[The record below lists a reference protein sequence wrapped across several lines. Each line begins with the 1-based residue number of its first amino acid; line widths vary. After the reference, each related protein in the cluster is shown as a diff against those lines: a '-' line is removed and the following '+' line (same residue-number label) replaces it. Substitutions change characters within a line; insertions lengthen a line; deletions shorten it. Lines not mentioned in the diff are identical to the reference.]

1 MEANKKIDFCT
12 ECRKECEYTLEKRN
26 FTKMIRN
33 KEYTFN
39 ITFAICSEC
48 GAEMSILGLVDK
60 NVKEVDTQ
68 YRMYENIVS
77 VDDIEKLIK
86 IYKIGKAPL
95 SLALGF
101 GEVTITRYL
110 LGQIPSKEYS
120 DIIKKALSS
129 PEFMIQKL
137 QENKEKIG
145 LVAYNKAFDAA
156 IELKNLFIISEKM
169 QRVISYLFEKL
180 EEVTPLM
187 LQKLLYFNQGES
199 YALYNRSM
207 FSENCYAWVHGL
219 VYPDVYNLFRDFK
232 YNPIE
237 DARFAIFEGSKDQL
251 TKEECM
257 VIDLVVDTF
266 GEYSGKILEKIT
278 HAENPWKFA
287 RLGYDN
293 DIPSNEL
300 ITKESIQIYYNKK
313 NEEYD
318 FSNVT
323 GLKNYIL
330 DILG

>member
-39 ITFAICSEC
+39 ITFAVCSEC
-48 GAEMSILGLVDK
+48 GVEMSILGLVDK
-60 NVKEVDTQ
+60 NVNEVDTQ

-137 QENKEKIG
+137 QENK
-145 LVAYNKAFDAA
+145 
-156 IELKNLFIISEKM
+156 
-169 QRVISYLFEKL
+169 
-180 EEVTPLM
+180 
-187 LQKLLYFNQGES
+187 
-199 YALYNRSM
+199 
-207 FSENCYAWVHGL
+207 
-219 VYPDVYNLFRDFK
+219 
-232 YNPIE
+232 
-237 DARFAIFEGSKDQL
+237 
-251 TKEECM
+251 
-257 VIDLVVDTF
+257 
-266 GEYSGKILEKIT
+266 
-278 HAENPWKFA
+278 
-287 RLGYDN
+287 
-293 DIPSNEL
+293 
-300 ITKESIQIYYNKK
+300 
-313 NEEYD
+313 
-318 FSNVT
+318 
-323 GLKNYIL
+323 
-330 DILG
+330 

>member
-39 ITFAICSEC
+39 ITFAVCSEC
-48 GAEMSILGLVDK
+48 GVEMRILGLVDK
-60 NVKEVDTQ
+60 NVNEVDTQ

-137 QENKEKIG
+137 QENK
-145 LVAYNKAFDAA
+145 
-156 IELKNLFIISEKM
+156 
-169 QRVISYLFEKL
+169 
-180 EEVTPLM
+180 
-187 LQKLLYFNQGES
+187 
-199 YALYNRSM
+199 
-207 FSENCYAWVHGL
+207 
-219 VYPDVYNLFRDFK
+219 
-232 YNPIE
+232 
-237 DARFAIFEGSKDQL
+237 
-251 TKEECM
+251 
-257 VIDLVVDTF
+257 
-266 GEYSGKILEKIT
+266 
-278 HAENPWKFA
+278 
-287 RLGYDN
+287 
-293 DIPSNEL
+293 
-300 ITKESIQIYYNKK
+300 
-313 NEEYD
+313 
-318 FSNVT
+318 
-323 GLKNYIL
+323 
-330 DILG
+330 